1 MVLWIFITRLVKC
14 YGFYMDTMI
23 DKNLK
28 SASDFAVKIDN
39 LPIGGYSEYELF
51 EFFEQQYERRK
62 NMNPKDIAQDIM
74 EFSEGLV
81 PEDKSKIIPANEG
94 SNLSE

>member
-1 MVLWIFITRLVKC
+1 MILWIFITRLVKC

-39 LPIGGYSEYELF
+39 LPIGGYSEY
-51 EFFEQQYERRK
+51 
-62 NMNPKDIAQDIM
+62 
-74 EFSEGLV
+74 
-81 PEDKSKIIPANEG
+81 
-94 SNLSE
+94 